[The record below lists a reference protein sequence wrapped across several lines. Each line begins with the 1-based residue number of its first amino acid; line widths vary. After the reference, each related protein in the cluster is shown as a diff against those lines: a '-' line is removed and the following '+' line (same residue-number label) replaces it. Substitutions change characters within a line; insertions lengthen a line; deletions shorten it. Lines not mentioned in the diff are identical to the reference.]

1 LHERS
6 NQLRNRF
13 LNVTFALGLVIG
25 LMAGVVGSAA
35 ADTSPAGTES
45 QWIFFP
51 YVPNGEML
59 DGAGPWYGTVTIQN
73 TENYRVGISFGQTA
87 SGVNNKL
94 ATTLEPHASKTFSAD
109 QLGIAS
115 PGAGVTVQSNWAAPN
130 LPSSIC
136 SFTTTSEQVTRGSN
150 TTFPNADQ
158 LAGTTND
165 DSSVVVT
172 QTDSSTNPPTTTT
185 FSNGTDYVVTNH
197 NSITWNAAPP
207 ASPAAGSTYTV
218 TYQTA
223 TTSCRAPVITGVEK
237 HVMATAA
244 PTAQTSSTQTAVD
257 GYTAIPEQDVPWG
270 PASTVCHD
278 INGGNDCFDA
288 GDYIVGIPN
297 FGAFDGHSYL
307 PIVQTNSGWNSIV
320 HITNVDPSSPDFASV
335 TITLYT
341 AAGQGAF
348 GPSVGS
354 FTATLNQGQTATI
367 DLKADMG
374 IPDGWVGSAWI
385 TSDYG
390 VVANV
395 NRQKPSTDMAL
406 TNTAAPSL
414 FATTSPSQGGGFI
427 TGTQASPSGQFT
439 MVAPLILKAYNGWNS
454 GVNIANI
461 SELTNTVTVTWVGPT
476 GNVVG
481 SDSVTIPAKAME
493 YIYTPN
499 TQDLGLNSGFV
510 GAAVLTSVLP
520 FHAAIDEVK
529 YSGTGQ
535 DVGQAMSYIATDS
548 GASAS
553 FCAAGSSF
561 PFCDW
566 NKYFVLSP
574 IGSWPSLN
582 IPLIQKG
589 SPLTGMGDTSGIN
602 IFNASADASSTDW
615 INFYQPSGALAAPTL
630 NAPYEITLGAL
641 NTATIYTMDFS
652 EMSAGFQG
660 SAQIIPVAG
669 AGVVFGVSNNVN
681 YAVPGDGSAVYNA
694 VNTWGQ
700 FRLYCSQQGVN
711 NSQTNTPALM
721 GDCIYFN
728 NGPLVP

>member
-1 LHERS
+1 
-6 NQLRNRF
+6 
-13 LNVTFALGLVIG
+13 VGP
-25 LMAGVVGSAA
+25 GSA
-35 ADTSPAGTES
+35 
-45 QWIFFP
+45 
-51 YVPNGEML
+51 
-59 DGAGPWYGTVTIQN
+59 
-73 TENYRVGISFGQTA
+73 
-87 SGVNNKL
+87 
-94 ATTLEPHASKTFSAD
+94 
-109 QLGIAS
+109 
-115 PGAGVTVQSNWAAPN
+115 
-130 LPSSIC
+130 
-136 SFTTTSEQVTRGSN
+136 
-150 TTFPNADQ
+150 
-158 LAGTTND
+158 
-165 DSSVVVT
+165 
-172 QTDSSTNPPTTTT
+172 
-185 FSNGTDYVVTNH
+185 
-197 NSITWNAAPP
+197 
-207 ASPAAGSTYTV
+207 
-218 TYQTA
+218 
-223 TTSCRAPVITGVEK
+223 
-237 HVMATAA
+237 
-244 PTAQTSSTQTAVD
+244 
-257 GYTAIPEQDVPWG
+257 
-270 PASTVCHD
+270 VCQD
-278 INGGNDCFDA
+278 INASDCYNAGG
-288 GDYIVGIPN
+288 YILGVPLTGE
-297 FGAFDGHSYL
+297 FDGHSYL

-320 HITNVDPSSPDFASV
+320 HITNIDPSSPDFASV

-395 NRQKPSTDMAL
+395 NRQKPATNMAL

-414 FATTSPSQGGGFI
+414 FATTSGSDASGASV
-427 TGTQASPSGQFT
+427 QASPSGQFT

-461 SELTNTVTVTWVGPT
+461 SEFTNTVTVTWVGPT

-481 SDSVTIPAKAME
+481 SDSVSIPAKAME

-535 DVGQAMSYIATDS
+535 DVGQAMSYIATDA
-548 GASAS
+548 GASAAWCTADS
-553 FCAAGSSF
+553 THKSGCE
-561 PFCDW
+561 W
-566 NKYFVLSP
+566 NKYRVLKP
-574 IGSWPSLN
+574 YGAYPQLN

-602 IFNASADASSTDW
+602 IFNSSAEASSTAD
-615 INFYQPSGALAAPTL
+615 ISFYQPSGALAAPTL

-660 SAQIIPVAG
+660 SAQIVPVAG
-669 AGVVFGVSNNVN
+669 AGVLFGVSNNVN
-681 YAVPGDGSAVYNA
+681 YDVAGDGSAVYNA
-694 VNTWGQ
+694 VNAWGQ
-700 FRLYCSQQGVN
+700 FRLYCSQEGT
-711 NSQTNTPALM
+711 NSWADN
-721 GDCIYFN
+721 GFGSCIYFSN
-728 NGPLVP
+728 SNGG